1 MESEE
6 IMGKILYEIKHG
18 ANYFRALEMRGL
30 APTTLTRY
38 IPLLERDGLIF
49 INTKSK
55 KKLLK
60 LNEARR
66 EEIEKLIQ
74 AYLEYEKREA
84 KEKLKIVL
92 NYIKLTEEE
101 KKVIE
106 GFLKKLEYL

>member
-66 EEIEKLIQ
+66 EEIERLINS
-74 AYLEYEKREA
+74 YIEYEKREA
-84 KEKLKIVL
+84 KKKLKLLLDMTPI
-92 NYIKLTEEE
+92 EE
-101 KKVIE
+101 KKKLIE
-106 GFLKKLEYL
+106 EV